1 MALALLLLAGV
12 LGSAYGILAERRES
26 RAQASA
32 AQLTQALA
40 SGLADQISGAIEAAG
55 LVLTEQRSRIATG
68 QPPQLSP
75 EMGSL
80 LRDMPQLRALLLTD
94 QTGRVVSASVPMLVG
109 RELGSQP
116 WFQGLDPQAGEGPA
130 RDMPGIDFFLLPP
143 QPGRYLDGR
152 GHADPWE
159 RWTLPMAL
167 PLIAPEAGFVG
178 AAIALLNPDYLTALA
193 ARPAQAFGFAIRLYD
208 FEGRLV
214 ARADGGSLGIGQAM
228 PDNWL
233 FRDFL
238 PRRELGS
245 FSGRDLRGREVTA
258 SFAVSRQ
265 APVVVEVA
273 QERADV
279 LGAARE
285 QDRILLGAAAA
296 VLAIAGAALW
306 RLLRQGQRLEASEA
320 VAQSASRA
328 KADFLATMSHEIRT
342 PMNGVIGLSG
352 LLLET
357 ELGAVQR
364 RYAETIQ
371 SSAGHLM
378 AVLNDILDF
387 SKLDA
392 GEIEREAVEFS
403 PEEQLGGLLALLA
416 PRAAARGVALLGE
429 VAAGLPPRV
438 SGDLLRFRQ
447 ILLNLMDN
455 AGKFTESGWI
465 RVVLSAA
472 PEPGDDRAWRL
483 CGTVSDTGIG
493 LDPAQVPMLFE
504 RFTQADASTS
514 RRYGGTG
521 LGLAITRRLTE
532 LLGGGIEAWPR
543 PGGGSVFRFEILVH
557 AAANPPPP
565 APGPL
570 QDLVVLVVE
579 PCAPEREVLVAQLR
593 QLGCRPRIAESAAGV
608 PAAPGAAL
616 VLAAGAEAAALAA
629 RPAPPPRLVALQ
641 APGEAGPGR
650 AARFAAALAKPV
662 LPSSLRAALLQAL
675 GRPERAEP
683 GAPPPAVT
691 PSPAAGR
698 AVLLVEDNAV
708 NQLVLTH
715 MLQRAGMAVTAVA
728 NGAEAVAS
736 AGERRFDIILMDMQM
751 PVMDG
756 LDATRAI
763 RAGAGPNRATRI
775 IGLTA
780 AVGPL
785 YERQCREAGMDDY
798 LTKPVDKALL
808 LAAISA

>member
-1 MALALLLLAGV
+1 
-12 LGSAYGILAERRES
+12 
-26 RAQASA
+26 QASA

-40 SGLADQISGAIEAAG
+40 SGLAEQISGAIEAAG
-55 LVLTEQRSRIATG
+55 LVLTEQRSRIAG
-68 QPPQLSP
+68 GHAPQLSP

-94 QTGRVVSASVPMLVG
+94 QRGRVVSASVPMLVG
-109 RELGSQP
+109 RELGGQP
-116 WFQGLDPQAGEGPA
+116 WFQGLDPQAAEGPA

-152 GHADPWE
+152 GHADPWQ

-167 PLIAPEAGFVG
+167 PLIAPETGFAG
-178 AAIALLNPDYLTALA
+178 AAIALLNPDYLTAIA

-214 ARADGGSLGIGQAM
+214 ARADGGSQGIGQALA
-228 PDNWL
+228 DNWL

-238 PRRELGS
+238 PRQELGS
-245 FSGRDLRGREVTA
+245 FSGRDARGREVTA

-285 QDRILLGAAAA
+285 QDRILLGAGAA

-320 VAQSASRA
+320 MAQGASRA

-387 SKLDA
+387 SKLEA
-392 GEIEREAVEFS
+392 GELEREAVEFS
-403 PEEQLGGLLALLA
+403 PEKQLGGLLALLA

-429 VAAGLPPRV
+429 VAPGLPPRV
-438 SGDLLRFRQ
+438 AGDLLRFRQ

-455 AGKFTESGWI
+455 AGKFTEAGWI

-472 PEPGDDRAWRL
+472 PEPGEQQAGENQAGEHGWRL

-493 LDPAQVPMLFE
+493 LDPAKVPMLFE

-543 PGGGSVFRFEILVH
+543 PGGGSVFRFEILVS
-557 AAANPPPP
+557 AAAHP
-565 APGPL
+565 APARPPGPL
-570 QDLVVLVVE
+570 QDLAVLVVE
-579 PCAPEREVLVAQLR
+579 AATPEREVLVAQLR
-593 QLGCRPRIAESAAGV
+593 QLGCQPRVADSAALV
-608 PAAPGAAL
+608 PAAPDAAL
-616 VLAAGAEAAALAA
+616 VLAAGAEAEALAA
-629 RPAPPPRLVALQ
+629 RPQPPRLVQLQ
-641 APGEAGPGR
+641 SPGAAAVAQPGAAVVTQP
-650 AARFAAALAKPV
+650 AARFAAAIARPV
-662 LPSSLRAALLQAL
+662 LPSALRLALLQAL
-675 GRPERAEP
+675 DRPAEAAA
-683 GAPPPAVT
+683 GGVDAAA

-708 NQLVLTH
+708 NQLVLLH
-715 MLQRAGMAVTAVA
+715 MLERAGLAVTAVA

-736 AGERRFDIILMDMQM
+736 AADRRFDIILMDMQM

-763 RAGAGPNRATRI
+763 RAGDGPNKATRI

-808 LAAISA
+808 LAALAG